1 MDISLL
7 KLQPIAITTEIL
19 KAISEI
25 DEFKGKWQATQDL
38 APDRL
43 DSLKHIATIESVG
56 SSTRI
61 EGARLS
67 DEEVEK
73 LLSKLEQK
81 SFSTRDEQEVA
92 GYADAMQMVFESYHS
107 ISLTE
112 SHIKQLHSVL
122 LKYSSKD
129 DNHRGQYKTVDNHV
143 EAFSESGKS
152 LGIVFQTATPFETPI
167 MMKELIGWY
176 QTQVNEE
183 SQHYLLLI
191 TVFIVVFLAIHP
203 FKDGNGRLSR
213 ILTTLLLLRTGY
225 SYVPYS
231 SMETIIEASKD
242 SYYLALRRTQQS
254 IRTENQ
260 NWEPWVVFFLKS
272 MVKQKNNLSQR
283 VSEERTLKASL
294 PALSRDI
301 LEMVRTRG
309 EVTVKEIE
317 VSTSANRNTIK
328 AHLKRLVE
336 QGYLISIGKGRG
348 ARYAQSHGA

>member
-1 MDISLL
+1 
-7 KLQPIAITTEIL
+7 
-19 KAISEI
+19 
-25 DEFKGKWQATQDL
+25 
-38 APDRL
+38 
-43 DSLKHIATIESVG
+43 
-56 SSTRI
+56 
-61 EGARLS
+61 LS
-67 DEEVEK
+67 
-73 LLSKLEQK
+73 
-81 SFSTRDEQEVA
+81 
-92 GYADAMQMVFESYHS
+92 
-107 ISLTE
+107 I
-112 SHIKQLHSVL
+112 
-122 LKYSSKD
+122 
-129 DNHRGQYKTVDNHV
+129 
-143 EAFSESGKS
+143 
-152 LGIVFQTATPFETPI
+152 
-167 MMKELIGWY
+167 
-176 QTQVNEE
+176 
-183 SQHYLLLI
+183 
-191 TVFIVVFLAIHP
+191 
-203 FKDGNGRLSR
+203 

-272 MVKQKNNLSQR
+272 MVKQKNNLSQK

-348 ARYAQSHGA
+348 ARYAQSQGA